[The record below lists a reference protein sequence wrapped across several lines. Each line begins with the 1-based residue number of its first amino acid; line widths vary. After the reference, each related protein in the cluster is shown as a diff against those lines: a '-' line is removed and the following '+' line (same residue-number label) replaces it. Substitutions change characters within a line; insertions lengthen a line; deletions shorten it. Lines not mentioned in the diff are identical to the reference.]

1 MAKELLKI
9 NTKEEADLWIK
20 RFIEWINKY
29 EDFLNEMTVDEN
41 GNRRLTHERILKAE
55 KSLIKLIR
63 ENTLFTYLDKELRD
77 KFNTPSTNNR
87 IEGSVNSRLREM
99 LRNHRGLSV
108 ERRIKAV
115 YWWCYMHSPEPLSL
129 SEIINVMPTDKSI
142 AAIYQK
148 MNEKN
153 KLEKSL
159 SSWGDAIVWSDLHNY
174 DRTFVEWD

>member
-1 MAKELLKI
+1 MKGNVEI
-9 NTKEEADLWIK
+9 VN
-20 RFIEWINKY
+20 
-29 EDFLNEMTVDEN
+29 DEIIDSQ
-41 GNRRLTHERILKAE
+41 HFMDVKERIG
-55 KSLIKLIR
+55 IR
-63 ENTLFTYLDKELRD
+63 IAK
-77 KFNTPSTNNR
+77 
-87 IEGSVNSRLREM
+87 V
-99 LRNHRGLSV
+99 RNHRGLSV

-174 DRTFVEWD
+174 EY

>member
-1 MAKELLKI
+1 M
-9 NTKEEADLWIK
+9 DRW
-20 RFIEWINKY
+20 W
-29 EDFLNEMTVDEN
+29 
-41 GNRRLTHERILKAE
+41 G
-55 KSLIKLIR
+55 IR
-63 ENTLFTYLDKELRD
+63 
-77 KFNTPSTNNR
+77 S
-87 IEGSVNSRLREM
+87 
-99 LRNHRGLSV
+99 
-108 ERRIKAV
+108 
-115 YWWCYMHSPEPLSL
+115 LSL